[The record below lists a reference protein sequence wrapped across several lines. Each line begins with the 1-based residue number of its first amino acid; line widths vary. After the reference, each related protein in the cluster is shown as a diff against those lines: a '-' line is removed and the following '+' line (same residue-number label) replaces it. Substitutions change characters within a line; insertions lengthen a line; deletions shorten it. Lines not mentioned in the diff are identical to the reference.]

1 MDKSNSDF
9 INQLKKQRTKDE
21 KSGLVSFYRE
31 NLPISKEL
39 VAKLISAS
47 IFDAKVSYFEIEL
60 GNRELTIWL
69 NNNDLVL
76 TIKEWNVLRS
86 DESISSYIEY
96 DQALLKSMLP
106 GLVFDWFDVSNCI
119 VYFKNGIKI
128 KIEQTINDS
137 EPWFFIDNI
146 KSYVISALD
155 KNNFTH
161 IITCP
166 DNLRDKYLYKERGST
181 VATLLYSLDFY
192 RELVK

>member
-9 INQLKKQRTKDE
+9 INQLKRQRIKDE
-21 KSGLVSFYRE
+21 KSGLVNFYRE

-39 VAKLISAS
+39 VAKLVSTSIS
-47 IFDAKVSYFEIEL
+47 DAKVGYFEIEL

-76 TIKEWNVLRS
+76 TIKEWNVFRS
-86 DESISSYIEY
+86 DESIASHVDY
-96 DQALLKSMLP
+96 DQALLKGILP

-119 VYFKNGIKI
+119 VYFNNSIKI
-128 KIEQTINDS
+128 KIEQPINGS

-146 KSYVISALD
+146 KSYVVSALD

-161 IITCP
+161 TITCP
-166 DNLRDKYLYKERGST
+166 DNLKDKYLYKEQGPI
-181 VATLLYSLDFY
+181 VATVLYSLDFY